1 MRHFLGRLCAI
12 AALAIASDSAA
23 PAADSDWPRAHNTPV
38 AAPTQTASVAC
49 LGGVLNERPTGDYL
63 TVADYPAFAALA
75 AGLRH
80 ILICGDSIPAFLP
93 SSQRVGFTSRH
104 R

>member
-1 MRHFLGRLCAI
+1 MRLHFGGLCAL
-12 AALAIASDSAA
+12 AAIAIASGAVAASGQAA
-23 PAADSDWPRAHNTPV
+23 PP
-38 AAPTQTASVAC
+38 AC

-75 AGLRH
+75 AGLRP
-80 ILICGDSIPAFLP
+80 ILICGDSIPALLP
-93 SSQRVGFTSRH
+93 SSQRSGFTSRH